1 MIRDSRE
8 KEVQIKQEEGTI
20 DYTMHQTSKRLCS
33 SIQNQRIMRVSQADH
48 FGGKDRHSKISTIKG
63 LRDRRVRLSIPTAI
77 QVYDLQDK
85 LGLNQPSK
93 VVDWLISAAQ
103 NEIDKLPPPPLSPH
117 GSSFIQFPPSAVR
130 NIDEQNLNSNSIS
143 SQAFS
148 VNTDPLM
155 IISNNY
161 VDDIASFPKSTLNS
175 FNSYHQMEPYNVSH
189 VGNNYS
195 QVAFQHDFHLDTAP
209 SSLPSSSS
217 SPLALMQTETQL
229 MMPSLF
235 SSYLT
240 STNNFQTPSTFAQL
254 LPWNSSSINFK
265 QYIHH
270 DEAAQQQE
278 NMRGTSTTVYKDSGA
293 GYNGYNAGDFF

>member
-20 DYTMHQTSKRLCS
+20 DYTMQQTSKRLCS
-33 SIQNQRIMRVSQADH
+33 SIQNPRIMRVSQADH
-48 FGGKDRHSKISTIKG
+48 FGGKDRHSKISTMKG

-103 NEIDKLPPPPLSPH
+103 NEIDRLPPPPLSPH
-117 GSSFIQFPPSAVR
+117 GSSFIQFPPPAAR
-130 NIDEQNLNSNSIS
+130 TMDEQNLNCNSIS

-148 VNTDPLM
+148 VNNTDPLM
-155 IISNNY
+155 LISNNY
-161 VDDIASFPKSTLNS
+161 LDDIQSFPKSTMNS
-175 FNSYHQMEPYNVSH
+175 FNSYHQMEPYVSQ

-195 QVAFQHDFHLDTAP
+195 QVALQHDFHLDTAS

-217 SPLALMQTETQL
+217 SPLALMQMETQL

-240 STNNFQTPSTFAQL
+240 STNNFQTPNTFAQL

-278 NMRGTSTTVYKDSGA
+278 NMRGTSTAVYKDSGA
-293 GYNGYNAGDFF
+293 GYGYSAGDFF